1 MWILYLALLAQSAN
15 LLDDGNKAL
24 DAKQYDRALA
34 LYSQAAAANPK
45 DYAAHFQLALAYSLL
60 GRDGDAIPQYEATL
74 ELHPGMYEAELNLGL
89 SLMRTNHPADAVE
102 HFKAASE
109 QRPTE
114 FRPSLGLAQALYNTD
129 RFPEAEAAYQKAVAL
144 DSRSAAAESGLAMSL
159 IRQKRAN
166 DAAPHVQQAFVLDRS
181 YRAGFIALAE
191 LYEAMGRAA
200 EAIRLYR
207 LFPDNPEAVER
218 LGLLLAASGNFAEA
232 IPALETLMEKMPTNA
247 RRMALAK
254 AYVENKQLDKA
265 QALLQPAVQATPANF
280 DLRLFYG
287 RVLRDQRKFPE
298 AAAEFSAAARID
310 PKSVVAWNELASALV
325 IAEEY
330 PQALAAYDHIRALN
344 AEIPGNFFFRALAH
358 DRLRQRP
365 EALENYNKFLATSG
379 GKFPDQEFQA
389 RQRAR
394 ILEKE
399 LRRSGK

>member
-24 DAKQYDRALA
+24 DAKQYDRALE
-34 LYSQAAAANPK
+34 LFRQATAADPK

-60 GRDGDAIPQYEATL
+60 GRDGDAIPLYKTAL

-89 SLMRTNHPADAVE
+89 SLMRTNHPAEAVE
-102 HFKAASE
+102 PFKAAAE
-109 QRPTE
+109 QRPKE
-114 FRPSLGLAQALYNTD
+114 FRPAFGLAQALYNTD

-144 DSRSAAAESGLAMSL
+144 DSRSAPAESGLAMSL
-159 IRQKRAN
+159 IQQKRAD

-191 LYEAMGRAA
+191 LYESTGRVA
-200 EAIRLYR
+200 EAIPLYR

-232 IPALETLMEKMPTNA
+232 IPALETLMEKMPTDA

-254 AYVENKQLDKA
+254 AYVENKQLEKA
-265 QALLQPAVQATPANF
+265 QALLQPAVQASPNDF

-298 AAAEFSAAARID
+298 AATEFNAAARID
-310 PKSVVAWNELASALV
+310 PKSVAAWNELASALV

-330 PQALAAYDHIRALN
+330 PQALAAFDHIRALN

-394 ILEKE
+394 MLEKE

>member
-24 DAKQYDRALA
+24 DAKQYDRALE
-34 LYSQAAAANPK
+34 LFNQAAAADPK

-60 GRDGDAIPQYEATL
+60 GRDGDAIPQYKTAL
-74 ELHPGMYEAELNLGL
+74 ELHPGLYEAQLNLGL
-89 SLMRTNHPADAVE
+89 SLLRTNHPAE
-102 HFKAASE
+102 AAEQFRAATE

-114 FRPSLGLAQALYNTD
+114 FRPALGLAQALYNTD
-129 RFPEAEAAYQKAVAL
+129 RFPEAEAAYRKAVAL
-144 DSRSAAAESGLAMSL
+144 DARSAAAESGLAMSL
-159 IRQKRAN
+159 IRQKLAD
-166 DAAPHVQQAFVLDRS
+166 DAATHVQQAFVLDRS

-191 LYEAMGRAA
+191 LYESTGRVA
-200 EAIRLYR
+200 EAIPLYH
-207 LFPDNPEAVER
+207 LFPDNPEALER
-218 LGLLLAASGNFAEA
+218 LSLLQAASGNLAEA
-232 IPALETLMEKMPTNA
+232 IPALETLMEKMPTGA

-265 QALLQPAVQATPANF
+265 EALLQPAVQATPADF

-310 PKSVVAWNELASALV
+310 PKSVVALNELASALV

-330 PQALAAYDHIRALN
+330 PQALAAFDRIRALS
-344 AEIPGNFFFRALAH
+344 AEIPGNYFFRALAH
-358 DRLRQRP
+358 DRLHQRP

-394 ILEKE
+394 LLEKE

>member
-24 DAKQYDRALA
+24 DAKQYDRALD
-34 LYSQAAAANPK
+34 LFSQAAAANPK

-60 GRDGDAIPQYEATL
+60 GRDGDAIPQYKTTL

-89 SLMRTNHPADAVE
+89 SLMRANHPAEAVDQ
-102 HFKAASE
+102 FRAAAE
-109 QRPTE
+109 QRPKE
-114 FRPSLGLAQALYNTD
+114 FRPALGLAQALYNTD
-129 RFPEAEAAYQKAVAL
+129 RFPEAEAAYQKAVTL
-144 DSRSAAAESGLAMSL
+144 DARSAAAESGLAMSL
-159 IRQKRAN
+159 IRQKRPD

-191 LYEAMGRAA
+191 LYESAGRAA
-200 EAIRLYR
+200 EAIPIYR
-207 LFPDNPEAVER
+207 LFPDNPEALER
-218 LGLLLAASGNFAEA
+218 LGMLLAASGNFAEA
-232 IPALETLMEKMPTNA
+232 IPALERVVEKMPSEA

-265 QALLQPAVQATPANF
+265 QALLQPAVQATPNDF

-298 AAAEFSAAARID
+298 ASSEFNAAARID

-325 IAEEY
+325 LAEDY
-330 PQALAAYDHIRALN
+330 PQALAAFDHIRALN
-344 AEIPGNFFFRALAH
+344 AEIPGNYFFRALAH
-358 DRLRQRP
+358 DHLHQRP
-365 EALENYNKFLATSG
+365 EAIENYKKFLATSG

-389 RQRAR
+389 RNRAR
-394 ILEKE
+394 TLEKE

>member
-15 LLDDGNKAL
+15 FLEDGNRAL
-24 DAKQYDRALA
+24 DAKQYDRALE
-34 LYSQAAAANPK
+34 LFGQAAAADPK
-45 DYAAHFQLALAYSLL
+45 DYAAHFQLALAYGLL
-60 GRDGDAIPQYEATL
+60 GRDGDAIPQYKAAL

-89 SLMRTNHPADAVE
+89 SLLRANHPAEAVE
-102 HFKAASE
+102 PFQAAAE
-109 QRPTE
+109 QRPAE
-114 FRPSLGLAQALYNTD
+114 FRPALGLAQALYNTD
-129 RFPEAEAAYQKAVAL
+129 RFPQAEAAYRKAVAI
-144 DSRSAAAESGLAMSL
+144 DARSAAAESGLAMSL
-159 IRQKRAN
+159 IRQKRAD

-191 LYEAMGRAA
+191 LYESTGRAND
-200 EAIRLYR
+200 AIALYR
-207 LFPDNPEAVER
+207 LFPDNPAAQER

-232 IPALETLMEKMPTNA
+232 IPALEIVVEKIPNSA

-265 QALLQPAVQATPANF
+265 QSLLQPAALAAPNDF
-280 DLRLFYG
+280 DLHLFYG

-298 AAAEFSAAARID
+298 AAMEFNAAARID

-325 IAEEY
+325 IAEDY
-330 PQALAAYDHIRALN
+330 PQALAAFDRIRALN

-358 DRLRQRP
+358 DHLHQRP

-389 RQRAR
+389 RQRVR
-394 ILEKE
+394 TLEKE
-399 LRRSGK
+399 LRRSGR

>member
-24 DAKQYDRALA
+24 DAKQYDRALE
-34 LYSQAAAANPK
+34 LFSQAAASNPK

-60 GRDGDAIPQYEATL
+60 GRDGDAIPQYKTAL

-89 SLMRTNHPADAVE
+89 SLMRANHPAE
-102 HFKAASE
+102 AAEEFRAAAE
-109 QRPTE
+109 QRPKE
-114 FRPSLGLAQALYNTD
+114 FRPALGLAQALYNTE
-129 RFPEAEAAYQKAVAL
+129 RFPEAEAAFQKAVAL
-144 DSRSAAAESGLAMSL
+144 DARSAAAESGLAMSL
-159 IRQKRAN
+159 IRQKRAD

-191 LYEAMGRAA
+191 LYESTGRGT
-200 EAIRLYR
+200 EAIPIYR
-207 LFPDNPEAVER
+207 LFPDNPEALER
-218 LGLLLAASGNFAEA
+218 LGMLLASSGNFAEA
-232 IPALETLMEKMPTNA
+232 IPVLERVVEKMPSDA

-265 QALLQPAVQATPANF
+265 QALLQPAAQATPNDY

-287 RVLRDQRKFPE
+287 RVLRDQRKFP
-298 AAAEFSAAARID
+298 AAAVEFNAAARID
-310 PKSVVAWNELASALV
+310 PRSAVAWNELASALV
-325 IAEEY
+325 LAEDY
-330 PQALAAYDHIRALN
+330 PQALSAFDHIRALN
-344 AEIPGNFFFRALAH
+344 AEIPGNYFFRALAH
-358 DRLRQRP
+358 DHLHQRP

-389 RQRAR
+389 RQRAHM
-394 ILEKE
+394 LEKE